1 MGAVAILADAV
12 VWACTTTLI
21 TSRLTRID
29 FLSVATFRLIFA
41 TAFIWPALFIL
52 GGQDDLWSM
61 SFHTVWQLFLGALA
75 GYTLAEPGYAL
86 TLALLGLTRGY
97 TLVIGIFSL
106 AAFVMPVIFLDETVG
121 WQAALGGVLII
132 AGVTVVTFRGRR
144 LRAAALP
151 DDAGASEPAGS
162 DALAHAGYRL
172 PRDAVAEAAPA
183 IRMPGTPSVPSRLL
197 AGVVVGV
204 VAAILW
210 TAATTI
216 LRAQPSLRI
225 PGTRLVLPRLLAGV
239 AVGVVAATL
248 WATATTIF
256 RARPAAALSEG
267 KRDPE
272 PARPGALASGRQ
284 VRPSV
289 VPTAATAP
297 VRIPGT
303 RLVLPRLLAGVAV
316 GLVTAILWATGTT
329 ILRAVTPGID
339 AAAVATV
346 QLTPAVVISVLV
358 FLVVRRGR
366 VFGDGATPGT
376 VSLIGLTGMLTAGL
390 GTMLV
395 VFAVQR
401 IGAGPTAVLFAMS
414 TIFALPLGVV
424 FLKERVTIWG
434 VAGAAVA
441 VGGVALLV
449 I

>member
-97 TLVIGIFSL
+97 TLVIGLFSL
-106 AAFVMPVIFLDETVG
+106 AAFVMPVIFLDETVS

-151 DDAGASEPAGS
+151 DDARASEPAG
-162 DALAHAGYRL
+162 AEKLAHAGYRL
-172 PRDAVAEAAPA
+172 PHDAAAGATPTV
-183 IRMPGTPSVPSRLL
+183 RMPGPPSVLLRLP

-204 VAAILW
+204 ATAVLW
-210 TAATTI
+210 TAGTAI

-225 PGTRLVLPRLLAGV
+225 PGTPVVLPRLLTTV

-248 WATATTIF
+248 WEAATTIL
-256 RARPAAALSEG
+256 RARPAVALSDG
-267 KRDPE
+267 KREPE
-272 PARPGALASGRQ
+272 PARAGELASDGQ

-289 VPTAATAP
+289 VPSAAMAP

-303 RLVLPRLLAGVAV
+303 PVVLPRLVAGIAV
-316 GLVTAILWATGTT
+316 GFVTAILWATGTT

-346 QLTPAVVISVLV
+346 QLTPAVAISVLI
-358 FLVVRRGR
+358 FLLVRRGR
-366 VFGDGATPGT
+366 VFGDGVTPGN

>member
-1 MGAVAILADAV
+1 M
-12 VWACTTTLI
+12 
-21 TSRLTRID
+21 
-29 FLSVATFRLIFA
+29 
-41 TAFIWPALFIL
+41 
-52 GGQDDLWSM
+52 
-61 SFHTVWQLFLGALA
+61 
-75 GYTLAEPGYAL
+75 
-86 TLALLGLTRGY
+86 
-97 TLVIGIFSL
+97 
-106 AAFVMPVIFLDETVG
+106 
-121 WQAALGGVLII
+121 
-132 AGVTVVTFRGRR
+132 
-144 LRAAALP
+144 
-151 DDAGASEPAGS
+151 
-162 DALAHAGYRL
+162 
-172 PRDAVAEAAPA
+172 
-183 IRMPGTPSVPSRLL
+183 
-197 AGVVVGV
+197 
-204 VAAILW
+204 
-210 TAATTI
+210 
-216 LRAQPSLRI
+216 
-225 PGTRLVLPRLLAGV
+225 
-239 AVGVVAATL
+239 
-248 WATATTIF
+248 
-256 RARPAAALSEG
+256 
-267 KRDPE
+267 
-272 PARPGALASGRQ
+272 
-284 VRPSV
+284 
-289 VPTAATAP
+289 
-297 VRIPGT
+297 
-303 RLVLPRLLAGVAV
+303 LPRLLAGVAV